1 VASLIRSAKAAF
13 ERERARI
20 RNRPFLEA
28 TMAASALVAM
38 ADGEVK
44 FSELTALDDLLGNVH
59 ELQVY
64 DPHVAVDLCRD
75 HIDAIAADAEA
86 GKAKALQAV
95 GKVAGDDEASRLVV
109 QMCLVIS
116 RSDGDFSENEVDV
129 MRDLC
134 AALWLDPG
142 DVGL

>member
-1 VASLIRSAKAAF
+1 
-13 ERERARI
+13 
-20 RNRPFLEA
+20 
-28 TMAASALVAM
+28 MAASALVAM

-44 FSELTALDDLLGNVH
+44 FSELSALDDLLESVR

-75 HIDAIAADAEA
+75 HVDAIAADAAA
-86 GKAKALQAV
+86 GKAKALKAV
-95 GKVAGDDEASRLVV
+95 GRIAGDDEAARLVI

-116 RSDGDFSENEVDV
+116 RSDGEFSDNEVDAV
-129 MRDLC
+129 RDLC

>member
-1 VASLIRSAKAAF
+1 
-13 ERERARI
+13 
-20 RNRPFLEA
+20 
-28 TMAASALVAM
+28 MAASALVAM

-44 FSELTALDDLLGNVH
+44 FSELSALDDLLESVR

-64 DPHVAVDLCRD
+64 DPHVAVDLCRF
-75 HIDAIAADAEA
+75 HVDAIAADAVSGADA
-86 GKAKALQAV
+86 GKVRALEVV
-95 GKVAGDDEASRLVV
+95 GRIAGDDEAARLVI

-116 RSDGDFSENEVDV
+116 RSDGEFSDSEVDAV
-129 MRDLC
+129 RDLC

>member
-1 VASLIRSAKAAF
+1 
-13 ERERARI
+13 
-20 RNRPFLEA
+20 
-28 TMAASALVAM
+28 
-38 ADGEVK
+38 
-44 FSELTALDDLLGNVH
+44 
-59 ELQVY
+59 
-64 DPHVAVDLCRD
+64 VAVDLCRD

-86 GKAKALQAV
+86 GRAKALEAV
-95 GKVAGDDEASRLVV
+95 GRIAGDEEASRLVV

-116 RSDGDFSENEVDV
+116 RSDGEFSENEADA

>member
-1 VASLIRSAKAAF
+1 MASLIRAAKAALAREY
-13 ERERARI
+13 ERL
-20 RNRPFLEA
+20 RNRSFLEA

-44 FSELTALDDLLGNVH
+44 FSELSALDDLLENVR

-64 DPHVAVDLCRD
+64 DPHVAVDLCRSYVE
-75 HIDAIAADAEA
+75 AIAANVEA
-86 GKAKALQAV
+86 GKAKALKAV
-95 GKVAGDDEASRLVV
+95 GRIAGDEEASRLVV

-116 RSDGDFSENEVDV
+116 RSDGEFSENEADA